1 MKCIQFFKIL
11 KVFHHL
17 SNNIVRS
24 VAMDS
29 TEGLRR
35 GQKVVDTGHPIR
47 VPVGRATLGRI
58 LNVTGDPIDERGPI
72 KSEFYS
78 FIHAEAP
85 EMTDLSVNPVL
96 LQTGIKVMYP

>member
-1 MKCIQFFKIL
+1 M
-11 KVFHHL
+11 

-35 GQKVVDTGHPIR
+35 GQKVTDTGHPIR

-58 LNVTGDPIDERGPI
+58 INVVGDPIDERGPI
-72 KSEFYS
+72 NSEFYS
-78 FIHAEAP
+78 FIHADAP
-85 EMTDLSVNPVL
+85 EMTELNVDPIL
-96 LQTGIKVMYP
+96 LETGIKVRILSYL